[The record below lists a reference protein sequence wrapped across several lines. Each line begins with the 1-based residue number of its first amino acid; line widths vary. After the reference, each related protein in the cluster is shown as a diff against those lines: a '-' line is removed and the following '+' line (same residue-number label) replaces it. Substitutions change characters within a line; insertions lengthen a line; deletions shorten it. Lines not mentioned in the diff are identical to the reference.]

1 MTFEVLDDQPCQL
14 GEGPVWDAASGQ
26 LVWVD
31 ILQAQVHRRAVDGS
45 GPRVTETFEHAIGY
59 LALRADGGWLV
70 ADARG
75 VAVRTGGDAPVP
87 VAVADLERLEG
98 GPHARALRSNDGGVD
113 PAGRFWFGTIAWDG
127 TPGMAALYR
136 MDDPPHGPVTRVL
149 TEVSISN
156 GIGWSPDATVM
167 YYVDSGTGR
176 VDRFAY
182 DLASGE
188 VADRRPLA
196 TIPAD
201 AGVPDG
207 LAVDA
212 EGAVWVAL
220 FGGSALR
227 RYLPD
232 GRLDRVVALPAHN
245 VTSCAFVG
253 DRLDRL
259 AVTTATV
266 ELDAPGPLDGA
277 TFLVEVDVP
286 GLEVPTLAT

>member
-1 MTFEVLDDQPCQL
+1 MTFDVLDDQPCQL

-26 LVWVD
+26 LVWLD
-31 ILQAQVHRRAVDGS
+31 IVQAQVHRRAVDGS
-45 GPRVTETFEHAIGY
+45 GQRVTETFEHAIGC

-70 ADARG
+70 ADSRG
-75 VAVRTGGDAPVP
+75 VAVRMGSGAPVP
-87 VAVADLERLEG
+87 VADLECLEG
-98 GPHARALRSNDGGVD
+98 GTRARAVRSSDGGVD
-113 PAGRFWFGTIAWDG
+113 PAGRFWFGTIAWDL
-127 TPGMAALYR
+127 TPGRAALYR

-182 DLASGE
+182 DLASGG
-188 VADRRPLA
+188 VAGRRSLA

-207 LAVDA
+207 LAVDV

-253 DRLDRL
+253 AGLDRL

-266 ELDAPGPLDGA
+266 ELDPPGPLDGA

-286 GLEVPTLAT
+286 GLEVPPIGT